1 MKVFMFVNVD
11 WFFLSHRLAIAQA
24 GVYHNVNFTVF
35 TDFTEQ
41 HPIAEYKNFHLLQ
54 SPLKRS
60 SKTKLHSLI
69 EWVKVYLLIRKS
81 KPDLVHAVTI
91 KPIIVLGVICRI
103 TKTPF
108 VASISG
114 LGPAFKVKNIFEAF
128 RLRVITLIYKFVF
141 GSKKSEVICQ
151 TQKDIDILTSINVV
165 SRAQTS
171 LIEGS
176 GVELSKY
183 LKTKSYA
190 CPPVNVLMASRILAD
205 KGVYEFCASALR
217 IKEETNFD
225 VHFSLAGP
233 IDKDSPTA
241 LQLVEIE
248 SICNKSK
255 VQYLGNRSDLHLLLN
270 TTDIFVLPSYY
281 PEGLPK
287 VLLEAAAS
295 GCAIVTTDH
304 SGCRDA
310 IIPGKTG
317 VLVEPQDSNSLM
329 DGILKFLRDPKSIRL
344 MGANGRLLAE
354 KRFCQRSVV
363 KKHYKIYEKFRC
375 N

>member
-1 MKVFMFVNVD
+1 MFVNVD
-11 WFFLSHRLAIAQA
+11 WFFLSHRLPIAQA
-24 GVYHNVNFTVF
+24 GPYHNVNFTVF
-35 TDFTEQ
+35 TDFTKD
-41 HPIAEYKNFHLLQ
+41 HPIAEYENFHLLQ

-60 SKTKLHSLI
+60 SKTKLHFLTECFKTS
-69 EWVKVYLLIRKS
+69 LLIRNLR
-81 KPDLVHAVTI
+81 PDLVHAVSI

-103 TKTPF
+103 TRTPF

-128 RLRVITLIYKFVF
+128 RLKLVTLIYKFIF
-141 GSKKSEVICQ
+141 KSKKSKVICQ
-151 TQKDIDILTSINVV
+151 TQNDIDILTSIKVT
-165 SRAQTS
+165 SQAQTT

-183 LKTKSYA
+183 LKTNSYT
-190 CPPVNVLMASRILAD
+190 CPPFSVLMASRILTD

-225 VHFSLAGP
+225 VHFKLAGP

-241 LQLVEIE
+241 IKLDELER
-248 SICNKSK
+248 ICHKSK
-255 VQYLGNRSDLHLLLN
+255 VQYLGNISNLHLLLN
-270 TTDIFVLPSYY
+270 TTDVFVLPSYY

-287 VLLEAAAS
+287 VLLEASAS

-304 SGCRDA
+304 AGCRDA
-310 IIPGKTG
+310 IVPGKTG

-329 DGILKFLRDPKSIRL
+329 EGILKFLRDPKSIRV
-344 MGANGRLLAE
+344 MGTNGRLLAE
-354 KRFCQRSVV
+354 KRFCQRNVV
-363 KKHYKIYEKFRC
+363 KKHYEIYEKFRS